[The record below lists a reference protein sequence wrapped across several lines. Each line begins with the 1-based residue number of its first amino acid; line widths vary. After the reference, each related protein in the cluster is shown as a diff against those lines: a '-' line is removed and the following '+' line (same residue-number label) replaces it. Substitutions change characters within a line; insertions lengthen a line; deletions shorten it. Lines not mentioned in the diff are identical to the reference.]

1 MKIYYVINK
10 DKETMDGCVYYRN
23 FLPALYLTG
32 NKKHSCKLSNKFF
45 SKSQENK
52 ETKSIDVFWDISF
65 ILESD
70 VIVFSRFYQVTDFP
84 MIKAFVEA
92 AKHYK
97 KKIVYETD
105 DDFFN
110 IPVDNPVYE
119 EAIQSRELV
128 LFLMRNADAI
138 TVSTKKLAEHL
149 RGIVEK
155 PFYVLENSVDFNRP
169 GSFYKSQF
177 PEKAKDVIRI
187 GWTGG
192 QTHGRDVKV
201 AVRALQKIAKKYPN
215 SVEIVTLCGPKMDE
229 IFNMK
234 HTNVKSVPVEIYHDV
249 LEDLDLDIG
258 LCPLEDTTF
267 NRNKS
272 AIKWQE
278 YSMNRT
284 AVIASN
290 VSPYSDY
297 IENGVTGVLV
307 ENTIKSWVGAMEDL
321 IEDKIL
327 RTKMGDNAFDKV
339 YDDLNISQNFQ
350 NWGVAY
356 ERIYADKSK

>member
-23 FLPALYLTG
+23 FLPALHITG
-32 NKKHSCKLSNKFF
+32 NKNHSCKMSNRFF

-52 ETKSIDVFWDISF
+52 ETMSMDVFWDISF
-65 ILESD
+65 IIESD
-70 VIVFSRFYQVTDFP
+70 VIVFSRFYEVTSFP

-92 AKHYK
+92 AKHYGK
-97 KKIVYETD
+97 KVVYETD

-110 IPVDNPVYE
+110 IPTDNPVYE
-119 EAIQSRELV
+119 EAIQARELV

-138 TVSTKKLAEHL
+138 TVSTKRLAEQI
-149 RGIVEK
+149 RGIVAK
-155 PFYVLENSVDFNRP
+155 PIYVLENSLDFNRS
-169 GSFYKSQF
+169 GSVYRSQF
-177 PEKAKDVIRI
+177 PQRNKGVVRI

-201 AVRALQKIAKKYPN
+201 AVRALHKIAKKYPN
-215 SVEIVTLCGPKMDE
+215 SVEIVTLCGPSMDSL
-229 IFNMK
+229 FSMK
-234 HTNVKSVPVEIYHDV
+234 HTNVKPVPVEIYHDV

-258 LCPLEDTTF
+258 LCPLEDTPF

-272 AIKWQE
+272 AVKWQE
-278 YSMNRT
+278 YSLDKT

-290 VSPYSDY
+290 VPPYSDY
-297 IENGVTGVLV
+297 IEHGKTGILV
-307 ENTIKSWVGAMEDL
+307 ENTVREWVTAIEDL

-327 RTKMGDNAFDKV
+327 RTKLGDNAFDKV
-339 YDDLNISQNFQ
+339 YDDLNISQNFRM
-350 NWGVAY
+350 WEVAY
-356 ERIYADKSK
+356 ERIYADKSE